1 MAFSAED
8 IVPDS
13 PTNNFATL
21 NILNKDSDLTISN
34 GNLEVTSSTS
44 ASHSN
49 VLGNILADGNNKF
62 YIELTFSVALSG
74 TTAFAFYLADPT
86 FTVLNTHPQSS
97 SSGAWGFYGSTG
109 GNLIAN
115 GASIASVTNP
125 TTNSILQLVYNSST
139 GDGWVGFNDVYFDSS
154 GGTTGSPNTNQNPTF
169 TNLPNNL
176 TIGVD
181 VIGSQILKLN
191 FGQDPT
197 FGGAKSPTTTYTD
210 ANGIGAFYYPPP
222 AGFKS
227 LCTAN
232 LTDLTPTV
240 IDDVPQDYF
249 KAVKWTG
256 QTTGEDMT
264 WDGTTGTVNVGFQP
278 DLVWVKARTAA
289 NWNALVD
296 SVRGS
301 TKVLSSNSTVGEDTV
316 DSGNGVVFNA
326 NGFTVDPASD
336 WNSLNSSGTNIVA
349 WCWKAGGAPD
359 LTSSPTK
366 PFAKNGVQY
375 ETLSA
380 ANITAGTITPTA
392 MSVNTDAGFSIVKYE
407 GNSTSGSTLPHGLSQ
422 RPDMVILKN
431 LDTTAHWKVWHNVLP
446 TSGTPIDEM
455 ALNLTGGAGLG
466 NNNFRGIG
474 LQLITLGDNTQSNN
488 SSYNYI
494 AYCWHSVEG
503 YSKFG
508 SYTGNGSPDGPFVYC
523 GFRPAFVMVKNA
535 GQAANWVMYDNKR
548 NTSNLTNKKL
558 AANLSYEEN
567 EVATLGDDSIGI
579 DLLSNGFKIRT
590 TGPNHNNSNINYIFM
605 AFSEQPFKFSN
616 AR

>member
-13 PTNNFATL
+13 PTNNFCTL
-21 NILNKDSDLTISN
+21 NPLTTYNPTLSD
-34 GNLEVTSSTS
+34 GNLYSSIGASYKWGVGTIFIPSTGKWIFEIFFLTNTSTNNYNSCGVITLSFDQSQAAAAAGFYGINDASTFGS
-44 ASHSN
+44 SFIQNGTRQGSITLPAN
-49 VLGNILADGNNKF
+49 TLIQCIIDRDAG
-62 YIELTFSVALSG
+62 ELTFTKDG
-74 TTAFAFYLADPT
+74 TLQTGT
-86 FTVLNTHPQSS
+86 
-97 SSGAWGFYGSTG
+97 GST
-109 GNLIAN
+109 
-115 GASIASVTNP
+115 VT
-125 TTNSILQLVYNSST
+125 
-139 GDGWVGFNDVYFDSS
+139 
-154 GGTTGSPNTNQNPTF
+154 
-169 TNLPNNL
+169 LPNSEVPL
-176 TIGVD
+176 MAAIGDYAVS
-181 VIGSQILKLN
+181 IITN

-197 FGGAKSPTTTYTD
+197 FGGLKSPTTTYTD
-210 ANGIGAFYYPPP
+210 ANGIGAFYYQPPTG
-222 AGFKS
+222 ALA

-249 KAVKWTG
+249 KAVTWTG
-256 QTTGEDMT
+256 NNSASRDIANVNFTPDFIWIKQRNQAYSSGHQIYDSVRGLGPEKEINSSSTNAEGAGNIESYGYPSEFLSNGFRVV
-264 WDGTTGTVNVGFQP
+264 DGTTGRTYVNQ
-278 DLVWVKARTAA
+278 
-289 NWNALVD
+289 
-296 SVRGS
+296 
-301 TKVLSSNSTVGEDTV
+301 
-316 DSGNGVVFNA
+316 SGNNY
-326 NGFTVDPASD
+326 
-336 WNSLNSSGTNIVA
+336 VA

-366 PFAKNGVQY
+366 PFAKDGVLY

-380 ANITAGTITPTA
+380 ANITAGSITPTA